1 MYGEWKK
8 EKGRVSEM
16 KIEYWGKINGGN
28 DVMKYVMYAIVGN
41 MEVGD

>member
-16 KIEYWGKINGGN
+16 KIENWGQIIGGN
-28 DVMKYVMYAIVGN
+28 DVVKYVVYAIVGN
-41 MEVGD
+41 FRRG

>member
-16 KIEYWGKINGGN
+16 KIENRGKINGGN
-28 DVMKYVMYAIVGN
+28 DVKYVVYAIVGN
-41 MEVGD
+41 MVVGD